1 MNAMQDASA
10 NSSTRAEHPELR
22 TARLHLRPLRM
33 SDAAEIARIGGQRAI
48 ADTTISV
55 PHPMDEAGAREWIR
69 EHLAVPLHQQIPYVA
84 TLAGGGPL
92 LGFVAIKHIE
102 EEHRQAELSFWFD
115 PAVWGH
121 GYAGEAAARVVDYAF
136 QEAGIRR
143 LVAYYMVRN
152 AASGRLLQKLGFFQ
166 EGLFRERVIKWGV
179 LEDVIAA
186 ALLAPRP
193 PRPAV

>member
-1 MNAMQDASA
+1 MHRTHKALPQPSA
-10 NSSTRAEHPELR
+10 EPPELR
-22 TARLHLRPLRM
+22 TARLLLRPLRM

-55 PHPMDEAGAREWIR
+55 PHPLDEAGARDWIR
-69 EHLAVPLHQQIPYVA
+69 DHLAVPLHEQIPYVA
-84 TLAGGGPL
+84 TLPAGGPL
-92 LGFVAIKHIE
+92 LGFVALKHIE
-102 EEHRQAELSFWFD
+102 AEHRQAELSFWFD
-115 PAVWGH
+115 PAMWGK
-121 GYAGEAAARVVDYAF
+121 GYAREAAARVVEYAF
-136 QEAGIRR
+136 NDAGIRR

-152 AASGRLLQKLGFFQ
+152 PASGRLLDSLGFFQ

-193 PRPAV
+193 PRAAV